1 VTERQPAAALAL
13 GLALLLHAGLLFGL
27 RIPTMSPDADP
38 HRSIMVRLTPIAER
52 TAAPSAEVEP
62 SSASA
67 STAAFR
73 PAPAETATPAKPV
86 PRVEPEQTPVTRIDA
101 AAPRAADTPPVEE
114 TAEPATPATIAAAAV
129 TAAAPAARPTLTD
142 QSTRPAEQ
150 ARSDYRDA
158 LAAWLRQHKNYPMH
172 LRRRGVDGSGA
183 LRLRVDR
190 AGSVQL
196 ALMETG
202 TGDSRL
208 DDITLDM
215 VRRAEPFPQ
224 MPDALEGQNFEC
236 VIDIRYR
243 IED

>member
-1 VTERQPAAALAL
+1 MTERQPTAALAL
-13 GLALLLHAGLLFGL
+13 GVAMLLHAGLLFGL
-27 RIPTMSPDADP
+27 RIPKMSPDADP

-52 TAAPSAEVEP
+52 TAAPSADVEP

-67 STAAFR
+67 STAASR

-101 AAPRAADTPPVEE
+101 AAPRVADTPPVEE
-114 TAEPATPATIAAAAV
+114 TAEPAIPATIAAAAAP
-129 TAAAPAARPTLTD
+129 TAAPATRPKLTD

-158 LAAWLRQHKNYPMH
+158 LAAWLRRHKHYPMH
-172 LRRRGVDGSGA
+172 LRRRGVDGAGA

-190 AGSVQL
+190 AGSVEL
-196 ALMETG
+196 ARMQTG

-224 MPDALEGQNFEC
+224 MSDALEGQSFEC